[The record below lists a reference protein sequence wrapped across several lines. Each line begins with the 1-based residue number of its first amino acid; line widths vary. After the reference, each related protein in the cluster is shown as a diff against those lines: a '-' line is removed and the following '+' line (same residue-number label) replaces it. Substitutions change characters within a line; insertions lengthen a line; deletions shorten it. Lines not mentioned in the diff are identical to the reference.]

1 MDGAAPPSRGL
12 MPNRVSKGGREILIE
27 IVTIGAYAKV
37 TAIDSA
43 TGTEVSTTGPA
54 DADRVTL
61 EAAAIRKLQFVLNK
75 QNATG

>member
-1 MDGAAPPSRGL
+1 
-12 MPNRVSKGGREILIE
+12 MPNRASKGGREILIE

-37 TAIDSA
+37 TAIDAA

>member
-1 MDGAAPPSRGL
+1 

-37 TAIDSA
+37 TAIDAA

-54 DADRVTL
+54 DADRATL
-61 EAAAIRKLQFVLNK
+61 ETAAIRKLQFVLNK
-75 QNATG
+75 QNATS

>member
-1 MDGAAPPSRGL
+1 
-12 MPNRVSKGGREILIE
+12 MPTRLSKGGREILIE
-27 IVTIGAYAKV
+27 IVSIGAYAKV
-37 TAIDSA
+37 SAIDAA
-43 TGTEVSTTGPA
+43 TGTEVSITGPA

>member
-1 MDGAAPPSRGL
+1 

-37 TAIDSA
+37 TAIDAA
-43 TGTEVSTTGPA
+43 TGTEVSTTGPS

>member
-1 MDGAAPPSRGL
+1 

-37 TAIDSA
+37 TAIDAA

-54 DADRVTL
+54 DADRATL
-61 EAAAIRKLQFVLNK
+61 EAVAIRKLQFVLNK
-75 QNATG
+75 QNATR

>member
-1 MDGAAPPSRGL
+1 
-12 MPNRVSKGGREILIE
+12 MPNRVSNGGREILIE

-37 TAIDSA
+37 TAIDAA

-54 DADRVTL
+54 DADRATL

>member
-1 MDGAAPPSRGL
+1 

>member
-1 MDGAAPPSRGL
+1 
-12 MPNRVSKGGREILIE
+12 MPTRLSKGGREILIE

-37 TAIDSA
+37 AAIDSA
-43 TGTEVSTTGPA
+43 TGTEVSITGPA
-54 DADRVTL
+54 SADRATL

>member
-1 MDGAAPPSRGL
+1 MA
-12 MPNRVSKGGREILIE
+12 NRVSKGGREILIE

-37 TAIDSA
+37 TAIDAA